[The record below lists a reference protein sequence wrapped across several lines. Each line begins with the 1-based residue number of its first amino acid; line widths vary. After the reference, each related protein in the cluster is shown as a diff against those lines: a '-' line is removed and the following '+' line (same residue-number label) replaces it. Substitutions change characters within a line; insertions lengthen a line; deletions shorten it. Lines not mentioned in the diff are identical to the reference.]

1 MAKKTVIHVN
11 QHVIKAN
18 AKSGED
24 NPPLTVKTYNTND
37 QAYSAEIYD
46 AEGNVVARVINRP
59 HDPLSCGA
67 RVWIEAYHPV
77 SIVTSRDEQGEV
89 SDSVEPPQLPAEYSL
104 VALTEPR
111 WAARLAR
118 EAAACR

>member
-1 MAKKTVIHVN
+1 MAKKTVIHVD

-18 AKSGED
+18 AKTGAD

-37 QAYSAEIYD
+37 RAYSAEIHD
-46 AEGNVVARVINRP
+46 AAGNVVARVINRP

-77 SIVTSRDEQGEV
+77 SIVTERAEQGHL
-89 SDSVEPPQLPAEYSL
+89 SDEPEDERGFTPSDR
-104 VALTEPR
+104 ALG
-111 WAARLAR
+111 AFHDILSAVG
-118 EAAACR
+118 